1 MKTLITLVAAVR
13 RGESACEIDTETQPK
28 GCGYRGNDEKE
39 NMILDSNSKKPN
51 IIYPCDWHYKVIGK
65 DVDEMIKAI
74 ELITEGMDYEISP
87 SNVSGKGNYF
97 SLNLKVFVTS
107 EVIRDI
113 IFAKLKSN
121 EFVKMV
127 L

>member
-1 MKTLITLVAAVR
+1 ML
-13 RGESACEIDTETQPK
+13 
-28 GCGYRGNDEKE
+28 
-39 NMILDSNSKKPN
+39 LDSNSNKPN
-51 IIYPCDWHYKVIGK
+51 IEYPCNWHYKVIGT
-65 DVDEMIKAI
+65 DASEMIKAI
-74 ELITEGMDYEISP
+74 ELAVDGMDYKISS
-87 SNVSGKGNYF
+87 SNVSSKGNYF

-113 IFAKLKSN
+113 IFTKLKAN

>member
-1 MKTLITLVAAVR
+1 
-13 RGESACEIDTETQPK
+13 
-28 GCGYRGNDEKE
+28 
-39 NMILDSNSKKPN
+39 MILDSDSKKPK
-51 IIYPCDWHYKVIGK
+51 IEYPCDWHYKVIGT
-65 DVDEMIKAI
+65 DTAEMIKAI
-74 ELITEGMDYEISP
+74 ELAVEGMDYKISS
-87 SNVSGKGNYF
+87 SNVSSKGNYF

-113 IFAKLKSN
+113 IFTKLKDN

>member
-1 MKTLITLVAAVR
+1 MLL
-13 RGESACEIDTETQPK
+13 
-28 GCGYRGNDEKE
+28 N
-39 NMILDSNSKKPN
+39 SNSKKPN
-51 IIYPCDWHYKVIGK
+51 IAYPCDWQYKVIGT

-74 ELITEGMDYEISP
+74 ELAVEGMDYKISP
-87 SNVSGKGNYF
+87 SNVSSKGNYF

-113 IFAKLKSN
+113 IFAKLKEN

>member
-1 MKTLITLVAAVR
+1 
-13 RGESACEIDTETQPK
+13 
-28 GCGYRGNDEKE
+28 
-39 NMILDSNSKKPN
+39 MILDSNSKKTK
-51 IIYPCDWHYKVIGK
+51 IEYPCDWHYKVIGT

-74 ELITEGMDYEISP
+74 DQVVIGMDYKISS
-87 SNVSGKGNYF
+87 SNVSSKGNYF

-113 IFAKLKSN
+113 IFSKLKGN